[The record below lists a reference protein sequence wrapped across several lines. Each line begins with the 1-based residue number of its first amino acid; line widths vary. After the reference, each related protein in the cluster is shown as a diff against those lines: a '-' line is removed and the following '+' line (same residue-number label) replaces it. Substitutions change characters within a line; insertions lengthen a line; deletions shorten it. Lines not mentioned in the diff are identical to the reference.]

1 MNESRHTDE
10 LEEYLQQHAGEHK
23 MYPSDR
29 VWKSIR
35 KRIHTPKKWPALS
48 VFTVLIISALVI
60 GTVLNKPQPDTLTA
74 NFTFSL
80 QSPAN
85 NPPEKNPTNQNAG
98 QQQITDEHY
107 SVDEVTTRTIIA
119 AVEKIRIDEAVA
131 MQLQKTDN
139 FTENNQVAFASATT
153 IAANSIADKT
163 TTNKNDIAEVMPET
177 GAKSSAITNNFN
189 YYLFDLSSR
198 LKSILNSKPADGR
211 TGGAA
216 FFSSSN
222 HAIVFND
229 LELKVQRS
237 NNELLPSA
245 LEKLSKTSSRFDFR
259 FYATPSISYR
269 RLDEHN
275 TQQTS
280 AKSQGSALESNY
292 KVDPSQAINHTP
304 AMGIETGVGL
314 GYRLNKKFTVTG
326 GFQFNISQ
334 YKINAFLYKDEPT
347 SVTLDEGNFAST
359 VNTVSSLRSIPG
371 SQPLT
376 IKNRYYQLS
385 MPVGLDWQIL
395 NGGRFNW
402 GLAGSLQPTY
412 TFDKQ
417 PLIITSNYKNYADG
431 SPYVRNWN
439 VNTNLETYVG
449 YTTGGYRWQVGP
461 QIRYQLLPSL
471 ADKYPN
477 KEYLVNYGLKI
488 GVVKHLK

>member
-10 LEEYLQQHAGEHK
+10 LEEYLQHQAGEHK

-35 KRIHTPKKWPALS
+35 KKIHTPKKWPALS

-85 NPPEKNPTNQNAG
+85 NTAEKNSTNQIAG

-131 MQLQKTDN
+131 MQLQQTGN
-139 FTENNQVAFASATT
+139 VAENNQVAFVAATAT
-153 IAANSIADKT
+153 NAIADKT
-163 TTNKNDIAEVMPET
+163 TITKNDIAEVMPASGT
-177 GAKSSAITNNFN
+177 RSSTFTNNFN

-198 LKSILNSKPADGR
+198 LKSILSSKPADGR
-211 TGGAA
+211 SGGAA
-216 FFSSSN
+216 FFGSSN
-222 HAIVFND
+222 HAIAFND
-229 LELKVQRS
+229 LELNVPRS
-237 NNELLPSA
+237 NTELLPSA

-269 RLDEHN
+269 RLNEHN
-275 TQQTS
+275 TQQTTS
-280 AKSQGSALESNY
+280 KTEGSTLESNY
-292 KVDPSQAINHTP
+292 KVDPSQAINHSP
-304 AMGIETGVGL
+304 AMGFETGVGL
-314 GYRLNKKFTVTG
+314 GYKLNKKFTVTG

-395 NGGRFNW
+395 NGERFSW
-402 GLAGSLQPTY
+402 GLAGSVQPTY

-449 YTTGGYRWQVGP
+449 YSTGSYRWQIGP

-477 KEYLVNYGLKI
+477 KEYLVNYGLKV